1 MMSGTLRR
9 SAALA
14 AVVALI
20 VGCSG
25 TASPAPSS
33 GGASPTAAAPSEAPP
48 SEAPP
53 TEAAW
58 APEFVD
64 GKLQPLPDG
73 FPSEAITFIVVD
85 EAGSDDG
92 IYARNF
98 QAALDSISPVRIDVV
113 DRPDL
118 GANFGTWEAIKYVGE
133 QPGGNEGYLMV
144 VGSVTGTTLD
154 LVTTPVAKD
163 LGVSI
168 DGMNWVAV
176 TEQVPWLMVTRN
188 DAPWGTDVAKFVEYA
203 TAHPGEV
210 KWISRGS
217 GSAVTFAFTHYQ
229 QLLGIKLNEIIG
241 GSIEDV
247 LLAIGAGEGDVAMNV
262 TGSTMAFVET
272 GRVQVMSCTGNT
284 NPCNGFDV
292 VNAATVAGIQGKD
305 PWGSSRG
312 LLVPPEVDELHRDWL
327 TALVLEATK
336 DAKFQEARKQL
347 PGLVVTDFD
356 HAKSVELAQ
365 FIYDTGHEIAKQ
377 NGTLDPSVP

>member
-58 APEFVD
+58 EPEFVD

-98 QAALDSISPVRIDVV
+98 QATLDGLSPVRVDVV

-118 GANFGTWEAIKYVGE
+118 GANFGTWEALKYVSE

-144 VGSVTGTTLD
+144 IGSVTGTTLD
-154 LVTTPVAKD
+154 LVSTPVAKD

-168 DGMNWVAV
+168 ADMNWVAV
-176 TEQVPWLMVTRN
+176 TEQVPWLMVTRT
-188 DAPWGTDVAKFVEYA
+188 DAPWGTDLEQFVEYA
-203 TAHPGEV
+203 KAHPGEV
-210 KWISRGS
+210 RWISRGT
-217 GSAVTFAFTHYQ
+217 GSAVTFSFAHYQ
-229 QLLGIKLNEIIG
+229 KLLGLDLKEIIG

-247 LLAIGAGEGDVAMNV
+247 LLAMGAGEGDVAMNV
-262 TGSTMAFVET
+262 TGSTMAFVDT
-272 GRVQVMSCTGNT
+272 GRVKVMSCTGNT
-284 NPCNGFDV
+284 NPCPGFDV

-312 LLVPPEVDELHRDWL
+312 LLVPTGVPDLHRDWL
-327 TALVLEATK
+327 AALLLEANK
-336 DAKFQEARKQL
+336 DATFQEARKQL
-347 PGLVVTDFD
+347 PGLVITDFD
-356 HAKSVELAQ
+356 HAKSLELAQ
-365 FIYDTGHEIAKQ
+365 FIYDTGYEIAKEA
-377 NGTLDPSVP
+377 GSLDPSVP